1 MYTTVKKIAFGLF
14 LVLLLGACKKDEKVI
29 PAAADQDNGKVELVF
44 MPVAGSDAL
53 LMDTLYTNAAGEQ
66 FRLTKLKFFVSDI
79 GLASGNSSEVPGKDH
94 SGNSI
99 FLVDFASL
107 PNSEKLQLN
116 VKPGNYKGLRFNI
129 GLPREVNHADPTIAQ
144 PPLNLAQADMYW
156 SWNTGYIFFLA
167 EGNGPDVYANKFHFG
182 VGDDKRIMP
191 FSFGNVLSSQTPFI
205 IEKGK
210 TTRIIL
216 KFDFQ
221 KLLINGNGSY
231 YSLASQTSSNVHGGY
246 YADLLRANISNT
258 LELVS
263 SDVIE

>member
-1 MYTTVKKIAFGLF
+1 MYTTVKKLAFGLF
-14 LVLLLGACKKDEKVI
+14 LVLLLVACKKDKAVV
-29 PAAADQDNGKVELVF
+29 PASADQDYGNVELVF
-44 MPVAGSDAL
+44 MPVAGSEDL
-53 LMDTLYTNAAGEQ
+53 LMDTLYTSGAGEQ

-79 GLASGNSSEVPGKDH
+79 GLASGNSSEEPGKDN

-99 FLVDFASL
+99 FLVDFTSL
-107 PNSEKLQLN
+107 PNSEKLQFN

-144 PPLNLAQADMYW
+144 SPLNLAQTDMYW

-167 EGNGPDVYANKFHFG
+167 EGNGSDVYANKFHLAI
-182 VGDDKRIMP
+182 GDDKRIMP

-210 TTRIIL
+210 TTRIVL

-221 KLLINGNGSY
+221 KLLVNGDGSY
-231 YSLASQTSSNVHGGY
+231 YSLASQASSNVHGGY
-246 YADLLRANISNT
+246 YADILRANISNT